1 MDALSRLRAQF
12 GRALAPG
19 MRHELASTDRNREK
33 GRITMKYSKPTLSLA
48 GTAQALVLGTFPG
61 DGDHSKPT
69 MANTSP
75 LLLGLGLDD

>member
-1 MDALSRLRAQF
+1 
-12 GRALAPG
+12 
-19 MRHELASTDRNREK
+19 
-33 GRITMKYSKPTLSLA
+33 MKYSKPTLSLA